1 MRWYLIRRRDRDSE
15 NKGLREGEMGENYVK
30 DEVFGVIQSSFCGHS
45 VVLGSKFSDAGLFS

>member
-1 MRWYLIRRRDRDSE
+1 
-15 NKGLREGEMGENYVK
+15 MGENYVK